1 MNTYIHMY
9 LYICIHTGICHIF
22 DDIAPFQTVF
32 KTPPLAEDTAMM
44 RLVCFSP
51 GHPWFLRAKP
61 QMIQYKAVSIYIFA
75 LMQLIFNRFTALEMT
90 VEVFK

>member
-1 MNTYIHMY
+1 MYI
-9 LYICIHTGICHIF
+9 YIYQYIYVCSSVSNMQLFYGLLNNCKAF
-22 DDIAPFQTVF
+22 KTVF
-32 KTPPLAEDTAMM
+32 ETPPFAEDTAMM

-75 LMQLIFNRFTALEMT
+75 LMQ
-90 VEVFK
+90 